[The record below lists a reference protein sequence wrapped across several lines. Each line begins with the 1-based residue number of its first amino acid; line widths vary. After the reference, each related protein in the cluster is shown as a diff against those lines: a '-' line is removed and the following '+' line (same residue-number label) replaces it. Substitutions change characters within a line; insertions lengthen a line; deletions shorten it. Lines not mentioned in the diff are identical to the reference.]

1 MSIVPSASDQMGP
14 GGGWNFGSPSV
25 SYRRNQK
32 GLLDG
37 PELGHFV
44 VSGITGLA
52 LGGLR
57 TGGTFVAGLM
67 HWRVH
72 HHDQHDSSIWH
83 RLDEVVNPPVVVDS
97 PGVLPDLTP
106 VGGGGPGGI
115 PNLHRPPSSIEETGK
130 LISNPP
136 MVGDVPSSPSSSS
149 SRKSGKRRKPCPPGY
164 RWNGRRCVRKG

>member
-1 MSIVPSASDQMGP
+1 MSQVPSASDQMGP

-32 GLLDG
+32 GLLYT
-37 PELGHFV
+37 PEPVHFL

-72 HHDQHDSSIWH
+72 HHEQHESSIWH
-83 RLDEVVNPPVVVDS
+83 RLDDVVNPPVVVDS
-97 PGVLPDLTP
+97 PGVLPDLTS

-115 PNLHRPPSSIEETGK
+115 PNLHRPP
-130 LISNPP
+130 PP
-136 MVGDVPSSPSSSS
+136 RS
-149 SRKSGKRRKPCPPGY
+149 
-164 RWNGRRCVRKG
+164 